1 MAEIHELEPVD
12 LREAWPHE
20 AHNFTPWL
28 AERLH
33 LLGRKLNLGL
43 ELVETEVTLPEAGRV
58 DILAKQVG
66 SGARVVIE
74 NQFGWSDDSHC
85 LRLLGYAAHAESDI
99 LVWVA
104 EEFTEYHRGILAWL
118 NQSDTINAYAVEAR
132 AYRVGDSLAAD
143 FRLAVGPQAQ
153 SGPSRAPIT
162 NWTTFYALF
171 YRPLVE
177 KLRRREMPPVGRG
190 GFRGRWRSFEAGYPG
205 VVYAAELGDGKAQAF
220 LQAYDADRKRIYEA
234 LAQHRGEIDAELKG
248 ETTWEGGD
256 GPNGEYWVTL
266 ATEAVVEHPEG
277 EVADAARQW
286 LADNLLRL
294 RKAIQPY
301 LDQVMKELEDE
312 RDDEAEAEASE

>member
-20 AHNFTPWL
+20 AWNFTPWL

-33 LLGRKLNLGL
+33 LLGRELNLDL

-74 NQFGWSDDSHC
+74 NQFGWSNDSHC

-153 SGPSRAPIT
+153 SRPSLSPIT
-162 NWTTFYALF
+162 NRTTFYALF

-177 KLRRREMPPVGRG
+177 ELRRREMPPVGRG
-190 GFRGRWRSFEAGYPG
+190 GFRGRWRSFETGYPDA
-205 VVYAAELGDGKAQAF
+205 VYATELGGGEAHAF
-220 LQAYDADRKRIYEA
+220 LQVYGDDKERIYEA
-234 LAQHRGEIDAELKG
+234 LTQRKDAIDAELEG
-248 ETTWEGGD
+248 ETDWEGGD
-256 GPNGEYWVTL
+256 GTTGTYWIGL
-266 ATEAVVEHPEG
+266 ATEAMVEHPEG
-277 EVADAARQW
+277 EAADAARQW

-294 RKAIQPY
+294 RKAIQPH
-301 LDQVMKELEDE
+301 LDQVMQELARE
-312 RDDEAEAEASE
+312 RDGEAEAAE